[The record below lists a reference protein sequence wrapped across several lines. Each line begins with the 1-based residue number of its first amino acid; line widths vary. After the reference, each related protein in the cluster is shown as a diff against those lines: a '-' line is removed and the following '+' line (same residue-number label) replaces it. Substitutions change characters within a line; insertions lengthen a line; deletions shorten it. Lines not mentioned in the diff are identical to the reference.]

1 LQTVCVLVFIDED
14 MIETAADVVGNA
26 GVGHHLRPVEKKVVV
41 IEDVLLLLGL
51 DICSKEIF
59 EFRGPAG
66 TPWV

>member
-1 LQTVCVLVFIDED
+1 
-14 MIETAADVVGNA
+14 MIEAAADVVGNA